1 MTSNKNLWGE
11 LPKPETIRTPYTL
24 LKEQASILSEIT
36 NGLLIGE
43 VTNDQRDNFFVNI
56 LRIKAPS
63 INNYTYSVVQ
73 VQYPI
78 QLYPVFVKNLTSD
91 KFNNLEKNLI
101 NAANNPLMGFVDPG
115 GLLVQQGYNKYSSE
129 EEFENAL
136 GEILS
141 SQEVKQVISA
151 LLAQIHA
158 DIPKQ

>member
-1 MTSNKNLWGE
+1 MTSNKNLWGD
-11 LPKPETIRTPYTL
+11 LPKPETIRTPYTI

-43 VTNDQRDNFFVNI
+43 VINNQKDKFFVNI

-63 INNYTYSVVQ
+63 LNNYTYSVVE

-78 QLYPVFVKNLTSD
+78 KLYPVFVKNLTSD
-91 KFNNLEKNLI
+91 NFNNLEKNLM
-101 NAANNPLMGFVDPG
+101 NAANNPLMSFVDYG
-115 GLLVQQGYNKYSSE
+115 GLLVQQGYRKYSSE

-136 GEILS
+136 GQILS

>member
-1 MTSNKNLWGE
+1 MTSKKNLWGE
-11 LPKPETIRTPYTL
+11 LPNVETIRTPYTI

-43 VTNDQRDNFFVNI
+43 VVVNNQKDTFVMT

-63 INNYTYSVVQ
+63 LHNYTYSVVEVHQ
-73 VQYPI
+73 PI
-78 QLYPVFVKNLTSD
+78 QLYPVVV
-91 KFNNLEKNLI
+91 I
-101 NAANNPLMGFVDPG
+101 N
-115 GLLVQQGYNKYSSE
+115 LLVERRGGKYSSE

-141 SQEVKQVISA
+141 SQEVKGVISG

-158 DIPKQ
+158 DIPKQPIDSL